1 MVEFISLH
9 RNTLVPG
16 PESDT
21 VYTGEVITQ
30 GIGGTT
36 EPEIIVMHVPKEK
49 LSEIALE
56 ARNHRKTSGRRVTIT
71 TGGYSRDLTTIGK
84 LIHWVDYSKWRYY
97 LERLKA

>member
-30 GIGGTT
+30 VIGGTT
-36 EPEIIVMHVPKEK
+36 EPEIIQRLRWK
-49 LSEIALE
+49 LATTARPLE
-56 ARNHRKTSGRRVTIT
+56 
-71 TGGYSRDLTTIGK
+71 GGSL
-84 LIHWVDYSKWRYY
+84 
-97 LERLKA
+97 